1 MTGQYRAIAL
11 RNSCR
16 EIAEIFAEP
25 PGGGYRR
32 DRSWDGSRPSADGD
46 DVQARIQPRW
56 LRSVRPL
63 AHARETGWIVRPS
76 NIGLMWED

>member
-11 RNSCR
+11 RR

-56 LRSVRPL
+56 LRSVRLL
-63 AHARETGWIVRPS
+63 AHARET
-76 NIGLMWED
+76 NIGLIWED